1 MKEVQ
6 DITNFIWKK
15 NNILQVTFNREYL
28 EKIGKETKKSK
39 VEKFKKFKNLERIE
53 VESSWEAELINQI
66 IQNTEVRKELKDR
79 LEANKREK
87 EIVFY
92 TDGSLGREGTRDKS
106 IMGYSIIQI
115 DNINNIVFRYKRRFK
130 ISHYLLKQSY

>member
-1 MKEVQ
+1 
-6 DITNFIWKK
+6 
-15 NNILQVTFNREYL
+15 L
-28 EKIGKETKKSK
+28 EKIEKETKKSK
-39 VEKFKKFKNLERIE
+39 IEEFKKFKNLEHIE
-53 VESSWEAELINQI
+53 VENSWEAELINQI

-92 TDGSLGREGTRDKS
+92 TDSSLSREGTRDKS

-115 DNINNIVFRYKRRFK
+115 DSTNNVVFRYKGR
-130 ISHYLLKQSY
+130 IEN